1 MASKAVTIGDLIHRV
16 ASSCLSN
23 RFPGNYAHHGSDL
36 DDDDDDDPF
45 ADFGDAATHEECP
58 RPALAKHA
66 LEAHAT
72 AVLLGGFEHESFYL
86 DGSLSS
92 LLDPAAF
99 RRERYAQF
107 RDMRGMDPG
116 ELLGV
121 LPTCAFGRP

>member
-1 MASKAVTIGDLIHRV
+1 L
-16 ASSCLSN
+16 
-23 RFPGNYAHHGSDL
+23 
-36 DDDDDDDPF
+36 
-45 ADFGDAATHEECP
+45 
-58 RPALAKHA
+58 

-99 RRERYAQF
+99 RRERYAQY

-116 ELLGV
+116 RYLQPAKRTALA
-121 LPTCAFGRP
+121 CAVWVVARTSGQQPVFECPFGSHAAPNVWKCNKIK